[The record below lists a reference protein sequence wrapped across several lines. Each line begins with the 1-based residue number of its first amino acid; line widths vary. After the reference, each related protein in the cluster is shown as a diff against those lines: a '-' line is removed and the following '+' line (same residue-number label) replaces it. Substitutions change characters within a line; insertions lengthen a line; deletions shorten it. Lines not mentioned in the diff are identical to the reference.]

1 MSSEIKRKN
10 DLKGLFL
17 LKYKITGVLIE
28 LFAPLLSDKQY
39 LKLLWKH
46 LMGYSLNLE
55 HPRTFNEKLQWLK
68 LYNRRPEYTQ
78 MVDKIEAKK
87 YVASIIGEEHIIP
100 TLAVYEKVTD
110 IDFDKL
116 PNQFVL
122 KCSHDSGGI
131 VICKDKSKLDKH
143 AAIDKLRKGLKSNFF
158 YMNREWPYKNVRPR
172 IIAERFM
179 SDGDNADLFDYKFMC
194 YNGECKNLFVCT
206 GRSEHDLRVDFYD
219 LEWKHLPFYRKYKNA
234 DRLPTK
240 PSKLSEMIELSNK
253 LARVVD
259 APFVRIDFY
268 QIKNMV
274 YFGEIT
280 FFPGSGYE
288 KFYPE
293 EWDEELGK
301 MIELPIC

>member
-1 MSSEIKRKN
+1 
-10 DLKGLFL
+10 
-17 LKYKITGVLIE
+17 
-28 LFAPLLSDKQY
+28 
-39 LKLLWKH
+39 
-46 LMGYSLNLE
+46 MGYSLDLNNSK
-55 HPRTFNEKLQWLK
+55 TFNEKLQWLK
-68 LYNRRPEYTQ
+68 LYNRKEEYTK
-78 MVDKIEAKK
+78 MVDKFQVKK
-87 YVASIIGEEHIIP
+87 FVADIIGKEHIIP
-100 TLAVYEKVTD
+100 TLAVYDSVND
-110 IDFDKL
+110 IDFDRL
-116 PNQFVL
+116 PNRFVM
-122 KCSHDSGGI
+122 KCTHDSGGI

-172 IIAERFM
+172 IIVERFM

-219 LEWKHLPFYRKYKNA
+219 LEWNHLPFYRKYKNA
-234 DRLPTK
+234 DRPPTK

-268 QIKNMV
+268 QIKDMV